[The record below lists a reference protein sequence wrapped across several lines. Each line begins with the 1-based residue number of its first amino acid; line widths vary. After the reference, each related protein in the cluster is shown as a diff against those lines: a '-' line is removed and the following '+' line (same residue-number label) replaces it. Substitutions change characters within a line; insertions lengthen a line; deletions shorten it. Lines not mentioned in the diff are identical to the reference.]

1 VRVRSGSSRVDQSI
15 INHWRTYSTPPHGR
29 RYFMYVWMRY
39 DIQPEE
45 TLERRVPPM
54 MVPEVRHLPLS
65 KEYWRQFG
73 SEEQ

>member
-1 VRVRSGSSRVDQSI
+1 
-15 INHWRTYSTPPHGR
+15 
-29 RYFMYVWMRY
+29 MYVWMRY

-45 TLERRVPPM
+45 TLERRAPLM